1 MPHKTHKYQIPPNTA
16 KYRQIPPNTAKYR
29 QIPPNT
35 AKYRQIPPNTA
46 KYRQIPPNTAKYRQ
60 IPPNTAK
67 YRQIPPNT
75 AKYRRCGT
83 NSDNPP
89 YLEDV
94 KLDKV
99 IKLCR
104 VASEARAQ
112 SDMLNESTGVN
123 RVSCMSISSENQN
136 TVHRAE
142 RTSVKRGNHTSAKT
156 YKCTKYC
163 DTNHLAGEC
172 PAFHHRCKEC
182 QRTGHYESCCWRK
195 KKGINVIR
203 AEAEEKPVG
212 PLTDLFSVKMVK
224 ETDTDIDWKFTTL
237 VT

>member
-1 MPHKTHKYQIPPNTA
+1 MRTSVTTDSLVRDRI
-16 KYRQIPPNTAKYR
+16 I
-29 QIPPNT
+29 
-35 AKYRQIPPNTA
+35 
-46 KYRQIPPNTAKYRQ
+46 
-60 IPPNTAK
+60 
-67 YRQIPPNT
+67 
-75 AKYRRCGT
+75 CGIQDRKLQENILRT
-83 NSDNPP
+83 

-172 PAFHHRCKEC
+172 PAFHHIIGVKSVSEPVIMNHVVGER
-182 QRTGHYESCCWRK
+182 RK
-195 KKGINVIR
+195 
-203 AEAEEKPVG
+203 ASA
-212 PLTDLFSVKMVK
+212 
-224 ETDTDIDWKFTTL
+224 
-237 VT
+237 

>member
-1 MPHKTHKYQIPPNTA
+1 MEPKKNLTLSRFQFFTMNQTEGQSIESFITEVTLKSKECEFDTDENICDSLV
-16 KYRQIPPNTAKYR
+16 RDRI
-29 QIPPNT
+29 I
-35 AKYRQIPPNTA
+35 
-46 KYRQIPPNTAKYRQ
+46 
-60 IPPNTAK
+60 
-67 YRQIPPNT
+67 
-75 AKYRRCGT
+75 CGIQDKKLQENILRT
-83 NSDNPP
+83 

-212 PLTDLFSVKMVK
+212 PLTDSFSVKMVK

-237 VT
+237 VNGRGLC